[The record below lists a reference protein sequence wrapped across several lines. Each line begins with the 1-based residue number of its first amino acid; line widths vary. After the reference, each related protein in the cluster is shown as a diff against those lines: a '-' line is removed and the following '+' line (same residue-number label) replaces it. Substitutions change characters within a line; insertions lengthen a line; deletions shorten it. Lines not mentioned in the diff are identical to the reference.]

1 MKKYSWLLF
10 AVFFFSS
17 CATTH
22 HNPPSAPKIPVTK
35 APVTGVQAPKAPVS
49 LSAQPAP
56 VPSRRD
62 VTHVVAPGETLAALS
77 QMYDVPAGS
86 ITAANH
92 LKKAGALTLG
102 RSLIIPQASEV
113 RSIIPLFQN
122 KKWKYIIVHHSATQE
137 GDSLAFNQYHLKRG
151 FPGGIGYDF
160 VIDNGTLSKVDGQI
174 ESTPRWLKQQE
185 GRHCKA
191 SHMNQKGIGI
201 CLVGNFNQGRVTEK
215 QMAALVYLTKV
226 LCRYYKI
233 PGKNILGH
241 CQVPGADTD
250 CPGKL
255 FPWQD
260 FPNRLRSAD
269 VSRMPHG
276 TGSAEQFM
284 KLKGSLMDSQP
295 AFKMDGKVGMPS
307 RG

>member
-1 MKKYSWLLF
+1 MGRMKKYILLL
-10 AVFFFSS
+10 AIFFFSS
-17 CATTH
+17 CATAPRH
-22 HNPPSAPKIPVTK
+22 PPAPSTPT
-35 APVTGVQAPKAPVS
+35 PKAPVS
-49 LSAQPAP
+49 IVPAPKAPASVPPQPAP

-62 VTHVVAPGETLAALS
+62 VTHVVAPGETLATLS

-86 ITAANH
+86 IMAANH
-92 LKKAGALTLG
+92 LKKAGALTPG
-102 RSLIIPQASEV
+102 RSLIIPQASAA
-113 RSIIPLFQN
+113 RSIIPLFPN
-122 KKWKYIIVHHSATQE
+122 KRWKYIIIHHSATQE

-174 ESTPRWLKQQE
+174 EATPRWLKQQE

-191 SHMNQKGIGI
+191 SHMNQKGVGI

-215 QMAALVYLTKV
+215 QMAALVYLTEI

-255 FPWQD
+255 FPWQE
-260 FPNRLRSAD
+260 FHNRFKSTD
-269 VSRMPHG
+269 VSRIPHG
-276 TGSAEQFM
+276 TGSTEPFM
-284 KLKGSLMDSQP
+284 KLKESLGQSQP
-295 AFKMDGKVGMPS
+295 AFNGRVGTH
-307 RG
+307 